1 MRLKS
6 KSGQEFILRE
16 ISACDSEPLGNY
28 FESLSAETRKRYG
41 PHPFT
46 KEIAGELCT
55 RKDDSAKRF
64 VLTLVDNTRFV
75 GYFILEF
82 QMHKELLNRYREQGI
97 DLSDGKNPLFAPS
110 IADDYQNTG
119 LASLAMP
126 GLIKAAK
133 DLGAKSLVLMGGTQA
148 TNKRAIAFYKKFG
161 FVHVCDFETK
171 VLNYDMWLVLG
182 N

>member
-6 KSGQEFILRE
+6 ESGQEFILRE
-16 ISACDSEPLGNY
+16 VSACDSEPLGQY

-46 KEIAGELCT
+46 KEFAVELCT
-55 RKDDSAKRF
+55 RKHDSAIRY
-64 VLTLVDNTRFV
+64 VLTLAENKRFV

-82 QMHKELLNRYREQGI
+82 RMSEELLNRYREQGI

-126 GLIKAAK
+126 DLIKSAK
-133 DLGAKSLVLMGGTQA
+133 NLGAKSLVLMGGTQA
-148 TNKRAIAFYKKFG
+148 TNKRAIAFYEKFG
-161 FVHVCDFETK
+161 FKHVCEFETK

-182 N
+182 

>member
-6 KSGQEFILRE
+6 ESGQEFILRKV
-16 ISACDSEPLGNY
+16 SACDSEPLSQY
-28 FESLSAETRKRYG
+28 FESLSAKTRKKYG

-46 KEIAGELCT
+46 KEFAVELCT
-55 RKDDSAKRF
+55 RKHDSAIRY
-64 VLTLVDNTRFV
+64 VLTLAENKRFV

-82 QMHKELLNRYREQGI
+82 QMSEELLNRYREQGI

-126 GLIKAAK
+126 DLIKAAK
-133 DLGAKSLVLMGGTQA
+133 NLGAKSLVLMGGTQA
-148 TNKRAIAFYKKFG
+148 TNKRAIAFYEKFG
-161 FVHVCDFETK
+161 FKHVCEFETK

-182 N
+182 